1 MAVAMSCEKPS
12 YLPRPVPRSRRAP
25 LNLAV
30 WGLIALIPVA
40 GAQEPETDAELSR
53 HVTTVRSQI
62 EDPALDPARREELVL
77 ELSGTLDRAAQAAP
91 DAELRRRRWAQAID
105 LLDRFSRENP

>member
-1 MAVAMSCEKPS
+1 MAVAMSCAKPS
-12 YLPRPVPRSRRAP
+12 YLCRPVPRFRRA
-25 LNLAV
+25 LLLLAV
-30 WGLIALIPVA
+30 WRLIALIAVA
-40 GAQEPETDAELSR
+40 AAQEPDPDAELSR
-53 HVTTVRSQI
+53 HVTTVRSQL

-105 LLDRFSRENP
+105 